1 MNFRDFYSG
10 NSFDAYEFFGA
21 HIEGDGVWFRVYA
34 PKAKAV
40 YVTGEF
46 FEWEKKQMEHGFDPG
61 VYTLYVPQAK
71 AGMLYKYVVEDK
83 NGFLYEHCDPYGF
96 AMEKRPAFA
105 SIVSDLDGYRFTDDA
120 WMEQRISRGKNY
132 NFPMNIYEMHLASW
146 KNKNAVKEREEGEEM
161 YFPTYA

>member
-10 NSFDAYEFFGA
+10 NAFDAYEFFGA

-46 FEWEKKQMEHGFDPG
+46 SEWEKKQMEHGFDPG

-71 AGMLYKYVVEDK
+71 EGMLYKYSILGADDITVLK
-83 NGFLYEHCDPYGF
+83 ADPYAQRVEPEGSASVVWESEHPGTGF
-96 AMEKRPAFA
+96 RVVSYRHITKRSP
-105 SIVSDLDGYRFTDDA
+105 
-120 WMEQRISRGKNY
+120 W
-132 NFPMNIYEMHLASW
+132 
-146 KNKNAVKEREEGEEM
+146 NA
-161 YFPTYA
+161 